1 MTYIPKNELPRWMEI
16 LSAFCSYLF
25 MAGAY
30 SILIFGVL
38 NMSDV
43 LEFNIL
49 YYITSIF
56 VMFISLYGVV
66 TIPSEVEAEGWE

>member
-1 MTYIPKNELPRWMEI
+1 MTYIPKKELPRWMEI
-16 LSAFCSYLF
+16 LSVFLSYLF

-38 NMSDV
+38 NMSDI

-49 YYITSIF
+49 YYVISVI
-56 VMFISLYGVV
+56 VMFISLYGIV
-66 TIPSEVEAEGWE
+66 TIPSEVEAEGWQ